1 MHEQYPDN
9 KEALKFLVQLA
20 GELQDETK
28 RVKYETAL
36 TKVERLLAMQEHVPR
51 PTSKQ
56 FAGAGNPLNVL
67 HGTHSAGFAGQPGLA
82 SDEDLLPDPATMQQF
97 SSKVAQAEDVGSPVD
112 MIGVGLLPGLD

>member
-1 MHEQYPDN
+1 M
-9 KEALKFLVQLA
+9 VQLA

-36 TKVERLLAMQEHVPR
+36 TKVERVIAMQEHVPR

-56 FAGAGNPLNVL
+56 FASGGNSLLPL
-67 HGTHSAGFAGQPGLA
+67 HGNNSAGFDGQPGLA
-82 SDEDLLPDPATMQQF
+82 SDEDLLPDPATIQRMT
-97 SSKVAQAEDVGSPVD
+97 SKIAQAEDVGSPVD